1 MHQPYAMSRITLQN
15 ASFSSNHVLDQ
26 PLIALHG
33 ILEVFD
39 GQALVISMRHQDTTR
54 SIQIPR
60 MISLKF
66 GHVCS
71 VINNHGF
78 KTYSSLAF
86 GFSRSWGD
94 DNKERMMEE

>member
-1 MHQPYAMSRITLQN
+1 MSRITLQN
-15 ASFSSNHVLDQ
+15 ASFSSNDVLDQ

-54 SIQIPR
+54 PIQIPR

-71 VINNHGF
+71 VISNHGF

-86 GFSRSWGD
+86 GFLNLGGMTTK
-94 DNKERMMEE
+94 KE